1 MPLSSIFPGKTS
13 VLLRE
18 VVAGPGHAGVAVG
31 FGLGMAAQTVASSRS
46 SESASRTAMLL
57 WVREAA
63 AVAETGDPYGPGLA
77 AFGLS
82 PNDCLIVEAR
92 RPVDALRAAL
102 EGARCAVLGAVV
114 LEMLAPIDL
123 TASRRLKLAAEK
135 SGVAIV
141 LVRLGGRGEPNAA
154 QLRWRVQ
161 AALQESDQMRRAAFE
176 VVVLKSPSGMD
187 GGICIVE
194 WDHEQRCFVQ
204 TVSQSVDAVPVIGSL
219 AA

>member
-1 MPLSSIFPGKTS
+1 MPLSSISAGKA
-13 VLLRE
+13 VLLCE
-18 VVAGPGHAGVAVG
+18 VVAGPGHASVAVG
-31 FGLGMAAQTVASSRS
+31 VGLALAVQTISAA
-46 SESASRTAMLL
+46 SASRTAMLL

-63 AVAETGDPYGPGLA
+63 AVVETGDPYGPGLA

-82 PNDCLIVEAR
+82 PNGCIIVEAR
-92 RPVDALRAAL
+92 TSLDALRAAL
-102 EGARCAVLGAVV
+102 EGARCAALGAVV

-141 LVRLGGRGEPNAA
+141 LVRLGGHGEPNAA

-161 AALQESDQMRRAAFE
+161 AAPQASDQMRRTAFE
-176 VVVLKSPSGMD
+176 MIVLKSPSGID
-187 GGICIVE
+187 GRNCIVE
-194 WDHEQRCFVQ
+194 WDHERRCFVQ

>member
-1 MPLSSIFPGKTS
+1 MPLSSISAGKAS

-18 VVAGPGHAGVAVG
+18 VVAGPGHASVAVG
-31 FGLGMAAQTVASSRS
+31 FGLALAVQTISAA
-46 SESASRTAMLL
+46 SASRAAMLL

-63 AVAETGDPYGPGLA
+63 AVVETGDAYGPGLA

-82 PNDCLIVEAR
+82 PSGCIIVEAR
-92 RPVDALRAAL
+92 TSVDALRAAL
-102 EGARCAVLGAVV
+102 EGARCAALGAVV

-141 LVRLGGRGEPNAA
+141 LVRLGGHGEPNAA
-154 QLRWRVQ
+154 QIRWRVQ
-161 AALQESDQMRRAAFE
+161 GAPQASDRMRRTAFE
-176 VVVLKSPSGMD
+176 MIVLKSPSGLD
-187 GGICIVE
+187 GRRSIVE
-194 WDHEQRCFVQ
+194 WDHDRKCFTQ
-204 TVSQSVDAVPVIGSL
+204 ALSVPMDAVPGIGSL